1 MSKTITRTVTTY
13 YTAADEDDQ
22 CRTHGCANHRCG
34 CHEPDITIT
43 VSPENRLDVVIET
56 DLSDVPESERA
67 GVVERATE
75 LYWAEERSA
84 YLRSPEAERDG
95 A

>member
-1 MSKTITRTVTTY
+1 MSKSITRTVTTY
-13 YTAADEDDQ
+13 YTADDG
-22 CRTHGCANHRCG
+22 T
-34 CHEPDITIT
+34 EPDIAVT
-43 VSPENRLDVVIET
+43 VSPENRFDVVIET
-56 DLSDVPESERA
+56 DLSDVPEGERS